1 MGATPASP
9 TASPPASA
17 RASPPASAP
26 AGAGLPLVPSTRA
39 PVGAKLRTVWGLL
52 RQTLLECNRHE
63 TSRLGASLAFYAVL
77 SLAPLVILA
86 IALAG
91 MFVGMQAARDQLLVQ
106 FQDLLGPAG
115 ASAVQEMIAH
125 AQNVHATSIA
135 SALGLGT
142 LLFGA
147 SQIFS
152 ELQSALNKI
161 WEVDESRS
169 SGMLALI
176 KQRFFSFG
184 LVLAIGLLLLVSL
197 LLSAALAA
205 VGKFMGGALPLP
217 AWMLEGLDLLVSVAG
232 TSALF
237 ALIFQYIPD
246 APTDWRRSWIGGLI
260 TAGLFTLGKTLIG
273 LYLGKAGVGS
283 AYGEAGSLVVV
294 VVWVYYSAQIFFFG
308 AELTHVLSQ
317 DAISRDAATS
327 ERPHQAP
334 AVVRPSAAS
343 GR

>member
-1 MGATPASP
+1 MSVPNAIPARRTSLRGATTGRRNLQA
-9 TASPPASA
+9 
-17 RASPPASAP
+17 
-26 AGAGLPLVPSTRA
+26 VC
-39 PVGAKLRTVWGLL
+39 GLL
-52 RQTLLECNRHE
+52 RQTVLECNRHE
-63 TSRLGASLAFYAVL
+63 ATRLGASLAFYAVL

-91 MFVGMQAARDQLLVQ
+91 LVVGTTAAQEQVLLQ

-115 ASAVQEMIAH
+115 ATAVQSMIVH
-125 AQNVHATSIA
+125 AQNVRATSIA
-135 SALGLGT
+135 SALGLLT

-161 WEVDESRS
+161 WGVDAFST
-169 SGMLALI
+169 GGILALI
-176 KQRFFSFG
+176 RQRFFSVG

-217 AWMLEGLDLLVSVAG
+217 EWILHGLDFMLTVAG

-246 APTDWRRSWIGGLI
+246 AQTDWRYSWMGGLL
-260 TAGLFTLGKTLIG
+260 TAALFGLGKSLIG
-273 LYLGKAGVGS
+273 LYLGKAGIGS

-294 VVWVYYSAQIFFFG
+294 VVWVYYSSQIFFFG

-317 DAISRDAATS
+317 RRRTAGLSSLDADRAGTQARLDSLRRAA
-327 ERPHQAP
+327 E
-334 AVVRPSAAS
+334 
-343 GR
+343 